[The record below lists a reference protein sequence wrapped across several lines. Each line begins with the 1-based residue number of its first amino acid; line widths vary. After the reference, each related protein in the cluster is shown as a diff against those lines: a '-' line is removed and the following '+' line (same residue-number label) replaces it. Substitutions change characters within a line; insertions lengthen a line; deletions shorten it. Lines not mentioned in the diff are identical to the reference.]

1 MQHVKFAPYKKEA
14 CFHCGEDCKDSTIHL
29 EEKHF
34 CCDGCKLVYEILQ
47 DNGLCKYYDIST
59 NPGIQAKGKFTS
71 DKFSYLDDVSI
82 KQKLISYTDGKQSRV
97 QFLLPQMHCSSCIW
111 LLENLHKIN
120 PAVVKSQVD
129 FTKKQINILYNEDGT
144 SLRKLVELLAFV
156 GYEPLITL
164 NELSSTKN
172 KKNDHTPIFKIGIAG
187 FCFGN
192 IMMLSFPEYFSGGDI
207 QEKGLKEFFSYLN
220 LFLAIPVFFY
230 SASDFFI
237 SSWKGFRQKFIN
249 IDAPIAMAIVVTFAR
264 SVYEIIS
271 GTGAGYL
278 DSMSGIVFFMLLGR
292 YFQNHTYDALS
303 FDRDYKSYFPIAVT
317 LIQEGKE
324 TMVPVSHIRIGDRIR
339 IKNNEL
345 VPADAILFRG
355 EACIDYSFV
364 TGESEPVN
372 KILGE
377 IIYAGGKQ
385 VGSSIE
391 LEVTKEVSQ
400 SYLTQ
405 LWNNDT
411 FKKTKDNSDSFI
423 HIVGKYFSIFLVA
436 LAIGSLLYWLPIDFH
451 TGLNAFTAV
460 LIVACPCALLLSAT
474 FTNGSALRIFGKN
487 NLYLKNAD
495 VIERLKNIDTIVFDK
510 TGTIT
515 QNNTVN
521 VSFQGDTLSE
531 QELVLIKSL
540 ATQSS
545 HPLSKNI
552 ANHLSEILPIKVNQ
566 YLEIPGKGTE
576 GIIEDNTIKL
586 GSYEFIYG
594 KKPEQTQTSSAVY
607 VTINNKPC
615 GYFSIKNKY
624 REGLKQLVHSF
635 ANNNY
640 QLIVLSG
647 DNDGEK
653 ENLKHF
659 FGDKAMLL
667 FYQSPEDKLHFI
679 QQLQAQNKNVLML
692 GDGLNDAG
700 ALKQSDVGIA
710 ISDNVNNFS
719 PACDAILQGNNFNKL
734 KAFID
739 FSGRSQQIII
749 GSFVISLLYNTVGLT
764 LSVMGSLSPVI
775 AAILMPLSSISIV
788 LFTTGMSEFFGR
800 KIFKEKTNTL

>member
-1 MQHVKFAPYKKEA
+1 MQDIKYAPITTKEA
-14 CFHCGEDCKDSTIHL
+14 CFHCGEHCKNSAIHIG
-29 EEKHF
+29 EKRF

-47 DNGLCKYYDIST
+47 ENGLCKYYDLSS
-59 NPGIQAKGKFTS
+59 NPGVQAKGKFTS
-71 DKFSYLDDVSI
+71 DKYAYLDDASV
-82 KQKLISYTDGKQSRV
+82 KQKLISFTDGKQSRV
-97 QFLLPQMHCSSCIW
+97 QFFLPQMHCSSCIW

-120 PAVVKSQVD
+120 PAVVQSQVD

-164 NELSSTKN
+164 NELSKN
-172 KKNDHTPIFKIGIAG
+172 KEKKNNHSQIFKIGIAG

-192 IMMLSFPEYFSGGDI
+192 IMMLSFPEYFSGGEI
-207 QEKGLKEFFSYLN
+207 HEKGLKEFFSYLN
-220 LFLAIPVFFY
+220 LFLALPVFFY
-230 SASDFFI
+230 SASDFFV

-249 IDAPIAMAIVVTFAR
+249 IDAPIALAIVVTFAR
-264 SVYEIIS
+264 SVYEIVS

-317 LIQEGKE
+317 LIQDGKE

-345 VPADAILFRG
+345 IPADSIIFKG
-355 EACIDYSFV
+355 EGCIDYSFV
-364 TGESEPVN
+364 TGESTPVN
-372 KILGE
+372 KVLGE

-391 LEVTKEVSQ
+391 LEVIKEVSQ

-411 FKKTKDNSDSFI
+411 FKKTKDDSDSFI
-423 HIVGKYFSIFLVA
+423 HIVGKYFSIFLIS
-436 LAIGSLLYWLPIDFH
+436 LAVVSLLYWIPIDFH
-451 TGLNAFTAV
+451 KGLNAFTAV

-487 NLYLKNAD
+487 NLYLKNSD
-495 VIERLKNIDTIVFDK
+495 VIERLKNVNTIVFDK

-515 QNNTVN
+515 QNNVVN
-521 VSFQGDTLSE
+521 VSYQGKELTLNE
-531 QELVLIKSL
+531 RMLVKSL
-540 ATQSS
+540 AVQSS

-552 ANHLSEILPIKVNQ
+552 AGYLSDIELCNINDFNEIA
-566 YLEIPGKGTE
+566 GKGIE
-576 GIIEDNTIKL
+576 GNADGCNIKL

-594 KKPEQTQTSSAVY
+594 KKAEQELVSSSVY
-607 VTINNKPC
+607 VMINNVVY
-615 GYFSIKNKY
+615 GFFSVKNKY
-624 REGLKQLVHSF
+624 RDGLKTLVDSLDK
-635 ANNNY
+635 NNY

-647 DNDGEK
+647 DNEGEK
-653 ENLKHF
+653 ENLKQL
-659 FGDKAMLL
+659 FGQDAVLL
-667 FYQSPEDKLHFI
+667 FNQSPEDKLNFI
-679 QQLQAQNKNVLML
+679 RELQSKNKNVLMI

-710 ISDNVNNFS
+710 VSDNVNNFS
-719 PACDAILQGNNFNKL
+719 PACDAILEGGNFSKL
-734 KAFID
+734 LAFID
-739 FSGRSQQIII
+739 FSKHSHQIIV
-749 GSFVISLLYNTVGLT
+749 GSFIISLMYNTVGLT

-788 LFTTGMSEFFGR
+788 LFTTGTSEFFGR
-800 KIFKEKTNTL
+800 KVFKH